1 MKSLGITTGL
11 AVLCLFQLCLSSC
24 GEDDLKKAAPLS
36 KKDLVLNRDRTID
49 VEITYSDSSKVK
61 GIGKAPIMDKITPAS
76 GATYQEMPKG
86 VKISFMNDSLKVKG
100 SITSD
105 YAISKDTEKIVI
117 FKRNVVVVDEQLT
130 FNTEELTWD
139 QNKRMFYS
147 PQGVITKPDGTVINA
162 VNFSAKQDFSV
173 FNFEQGFGETYV
185 DKNFGE

>member
-24 GEDDLKKAAPLS
+24 GDDDLKKAAPLA
-36 KKDLVLNRDRTID
+36 KNELIKNRDRTIG
-49 VEITYSDSSKVK
+49 VEIIYSDSAVVK
-61 GIGKAPIMDKITPAS
+61 AKGTAPIMDKITPKN
-76 GATYQEMPKG
+76 GATYQEMPEG
-86 VKISFMNDSLKVKG
+86 VKINFLNDSLKVKG
-100 SITSD
+100 SIVSD
-105 YAISKDTEKIVI
+105 YAISKDVEKIII
-117 FKRNVVVVDEQLT
+117 FKRNVVVVDEQMT

-139 QNKRMFYS
+139 QNKHMFYS
-147 PQGVITKPDGTVINA
+147 PKGVITKPDGTVINA